1 MRDDKTANSW
11 GFIRLHNPCLNSKKN
26 ADKQHR
32 KKDSKWKQIEN
43 ITTSEATAH
52 FTNLE
57 N

>member
-26 ADKQHR
+26 ADKHR